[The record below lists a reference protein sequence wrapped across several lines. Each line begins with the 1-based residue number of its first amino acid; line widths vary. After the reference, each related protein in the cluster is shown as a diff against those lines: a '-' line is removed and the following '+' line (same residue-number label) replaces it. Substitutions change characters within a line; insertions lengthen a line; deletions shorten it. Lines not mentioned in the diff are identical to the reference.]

1 MKTKVLKPEE
11 RGCRLVRKKTKISC
25 VFCFVL
31 FYQSLS
37 PFLYFSK
44 QLQKMA
50 LGLLV
55 MVTVVA
61 ELEHLKF
68 YLVVN
73 YWGKEDN
80 SLAICK
86 VRGDTQGCLNTMASC
101 HYFTETASNPCLGT
115 ALACWKHSEME
126 WTECVSAGNWRGQT
140 ADGPSV
146 QAQE

>member
-1 MKTKVLKPEE
+1 
-11 RGCRLVRKKTKISC
+11 
-25 VFCFVL
+25 
-31 FYQSLS
+31 
-37 PFLYFSK
+37 
-44 QLQKMA
+44 MA
-50 LGLLV
+50 LVLMV

-61 ELEHLKF
+61 ELEHLKI

-80 SLAICK
+80 FLAIRK
-86 VRGDTQGCLNTMASC
+86 VPGDTQGCLNTMASC
-101 HYFTETASNPCLGT
+101 HYFRETASNPCVGI
-115 ALACWKHSEME
+115 ALACWKHGKMQ